1 MDMTELENL
10 VKEFTT
16 TLTAVNKVLKTC
28 RSGDKALN
36 GNLGMGSE
44 DGIIRTFQALQGP
57 GKEFFTHAKAFND
70 LIAKG
75 AATTAPASLATETN
89 NRKETSNATVE

>member
-1 MDMTELENL
+1 MDIAELETM
-10 VKEFTT
+10 VKAFTA

-57 GKEFFTHAKAFND
+57 GKEFFTHAKTVND

-75 AATTAPASLATETN
+75 ASTAAPTLPTGGANS
-89 NRKETSNATVE
+89 RKETAHAVE

>member
-1 MDMTELENL
+1 MDKVELENL
-10 VKEFTT
+10 VKDFTA
-16 TLTAVNKVLKTC
+16 TLRAVNKVLKTF

-57 GKEFFTHAKAFND
+57 GKEFFTHAKTIND
-70 LIAKG
+70 LITKG
-75 AATTAPASLATETN
+75 ASTAAPTLPTGGANS
-89 NRKETSNATVE
+89 RKETAHAAE